1 MKCPNKTTQE
11 RMVYS
16 RSCQN
21 AQMSN
26 ISAPELHQGSN
37 QLPGHSFSSC
47 LLLHWGR
54 NSSSVSYLRCH
65 WHWPR
70 TSTFGLSSA
79 LLVSWCDCSPH
90 LKQCFLL
97 VFVNLQLLWAGH
109 CPYLPSF
116 TSWVVGSRFW
126 YQASGDTKGKEI
138 SCAWNLTWPSQQNLV
153 SSCFKI

>member
-26 ISAPELHQGSN
+26 IPAPELHQGSN

-70 TSTFGLSSA
+70 TSTFLSSA
-79 LLVSWCDCSPH
+79 LVVSWCDCFPH
-90 LKQCFLL
+90 LKQ
-97 VFVNLQLLWAGH
+97 WAGH

-116 TSWVVGSRFW
+116 TSCRIQILVPSLWRHKRQRDQLRLVAQVPGLLSRIWWVHVLKYR
-126 YQASGDTKGKEI
+126 
-138 SCAWNLTWPSQQNLV
+138 
-153 SSCFKI
+153 